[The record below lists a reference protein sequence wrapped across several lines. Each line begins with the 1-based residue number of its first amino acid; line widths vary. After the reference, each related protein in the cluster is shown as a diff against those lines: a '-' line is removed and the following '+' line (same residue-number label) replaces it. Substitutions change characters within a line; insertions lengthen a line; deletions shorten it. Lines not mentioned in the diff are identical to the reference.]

1 MLCKMEEGTDYAE
14 VLKEAQDLGYAEAD
28 PTADVEGHDVRAKIC
43 ILAKLA
49 FGVTVDPAKVPCQGI
64 TSITS
69 TDFEYAKLMGC
80 TVKLVGSATRLS
92 NYGEFDG
99 ALSVFVAPHVVANTH
114 LLAAARG
121 NGNAVAI
128 TSANMGTTSYTGPGA
143 GRFPTANSIVADIVR
158 VCDGMACP
166 NPFPMQST
174 VDLDYDYES
183 PFYIRIPFMDSLGII
198 RKIGELAEK
207 HGVSIHSI
215 LQNPIQDRAEADF
228 VITTEHCKRSQADA
242 FCNDV
247 DKEGF
252 TRSFPLCMPLL
263 RELH

>member
-1 MLCKMEEGTDYAE
+1 MYIMS
-14 VLKEAQDLGYAEAD
+14 V
-28 PTADVEGHDVRAKIC
+28 VH
-43 ILAKLA
+43 
-49 FGVTVDPAKVPCQGI
+49 FSTVPF
-64 TSITS
+64 S
-69 TDFEYAKLMGC
+69 
-80 TVKLVGSATRLS
+80 
-92 NYGEFDG
+92 GEFDG

-174 VDLDYDYES
+174 VELDYDYES

-207 HGVSIHSI
+207 HGLSIHSI

-263 RELH
+263 MELH